1 MMPFWGVL
9 FNGLLKCAQCLV
21 PHLVKMGAKARHAVR
36 IQLIKPASS
45 IPDVG
50 HETRMFQHSKV
61 LRNCRARYGHGTRKF
76 IDCDGSA
83 GQFLEYCHARGIGE
97 RIDTGL

>member
-1 MMPFWGVL
+1 MPFWGVL

-45 IPDVG
+45 IPDIG
-50 HETRMFQHSKV
+50 HETCILQNPEV
-61 LRNCRARYGHGTRKF
+61 LRNRGARYGHDTREF
-76 IDCDGSA
+76 IDCDGPV
-83 GQFLEYCHARGIGE
+83 GKLLENCHARRVGE
-97 RIDTGL
+97 RIKTSL